1 MTTNRE
7 QVETPTHADV
17 AHSIG
22 SFLASFVPGTGE
34 LLNLLFQKPME
45 IRCHEWIETL
55 ERELANLAKQVANIE
70 NILLENK
77 NAVTAIS
84 IASALAIRTSEQCKL
99 DALRN
104 AVINSALNPD
114 YTEFKIQLFM
124 SLLSDFTVWHIKILE
139 YFNDPE
145 SFSKTNN
152 IEFSFSNCVSCR
164 TMYAFFKLYPTI
176 WEMQAELAIIIN
188 SLHREGLLD
197 IDRAI
202 LDATHVGT
210 TGQKWNETGPYAK
223 HTTPFGDELLTFIKE
238 YK

>member
-45 IRCHEWIETL
+45 IRCHEWIESL
-55 ERELANLAKQVANIE
+55 ERDLTNLANRVANIE

-84 IASALAIRTSEQCKL
+84 IASALAIRTSDQCKL

-139 YFNDPE
+139 YFNDPK
-145 SFSKTNN
+145 SFALNNN
-152 IEFSFSNCVSCR
+152 IKIPFHNCVPFR
-164 TMYAFFKLYPTI
+164 TMYAFWNFYPD
-176 WEMQAELAIIIN
+176 MQKMHVELAIIIN
-188 SLHREGLLD
+188 SLHREGLLNV
-197 IDRAI
+197 DRAI
-202 LDATHVGT
+202 LDATHVGQN
-210 TGQKWNETGPYAK
+210 GQNWSESGPYSK
-223 HTTPFGDELLTFIKE
+223 HTTPFGDELLAFIKE